1 MISFLKVSP
10 PSWPPLFVMRSQIL
24 ALLGFLCVWQVMSLL
39 LFSRIVFVFHHFYMN
54 CQGVDIIL
62 PSVEFTDLRG
72 CLDECF
78 SSAWEFPVMISL
90 NNFFSPFSLSCLSA
104 THVTRTLVSLCPTFL
119 WVSVYF
125 SSFFFSLN
133 RLHSLCQSTVQ
144 LIFQPVQVYCWIP
157 LVNFSFQAYFSSS
170 ESPCGSFVFF
180 NNFSLFIST
189 AWWNT
194 VDIPLLLRHGVL

>member
-1 MISFLKVSP
+1 MYHP

-24 ALLGFLCVWQVMSLL
+24 ASLGFLCVWQVILLL

-72 CLDECF
+72 CLDECV

-90 NNFFSPFSLSCLSA
+90 NNFFGPFSLSSVSA
-104 THVTRTLVSLCPTFL
+104 THVTHTLVSLCPTFL

-125 SSFFFSLN
+125 SSFFFSLD
-133 RLHSLCQSTVQ
+133 RLHKSLSINCSAD
-144 LIFQPVQVYCWIP
+144 
-157 LVNFSFQAYFSSS
+157 FSASSS
-170 ESPCGSFVFF
+170 LLLNPSSKF
-180 NNFSLFIST
+180 FISG
-189 AWWNT
+189 
-194 VDIPLLLRHGVL
+194 ILLKLRVSLWFFCIF